1 MKKFSP
7 KLTKLGEYW
16 CTKRLKN
23 QASWNPYPEDQSWG
37 ATSWS
42 CWQWYHCP
50 HWRHQQADQQ
60 CSRPGLWQAFPVFH
74 WGRKSPSMGSLYWC
88 RPCAILWLHPGKED
102 IYKRI
107 TACNW
112 MPSYACKII
121 LYLIYIH
128 FSYNISSKHT
138 EKRHFD
144 NTKTCWLL
152 FCTMR
157 CVIVWLPS
165 DMTWAHF
172 SIKIIKSPDYY
183 PFSPLFLCFFN
194 LNSLN
199 LSLDIFTCLKSM
211 VKAPRYATVADDRRT
226 SPVMLVTLSPSRRAA
241 SVHLSFSPPSP
252 PISFS
257 ALSNFFSQISMFV
270 SSSFFFCVIASN
282 SSFKA
287 CNLSVTY

>member
-1 MKKFSP
+1 MNKFSP

-128 FSYNISSKHT
+128 FFIQYFFHT
-138 EKRHFD
+138 HREKTLWQYKDMLATFLHNEMRNCLTPIRHD
-144 NTKTCWLL
+144 MSTLL
-152 FCTMR
+152 
-157 CVIVWLPS
+157 
-165 DMTWAHF
+165 
-172 SIKIIKSPDYY
+172 
-183 PFSPLFLCFFN
+183 N
-194 LNSLN
+194 
-199 LSLDIFTCLKSM
+199 
-211 VKAPRYATVADDRRT
+211 
-226 SPVMLVTLSPSRRAA
+226 
-241 SVHLSFSPPSP
+241 
-252 PISFS
+252 
-257 ALSNFFSQISMFV
+257 
-270 SSSFFFCVIASN
+270 
-282 SSFKA
+282 
-287 CNLSVTY
+287 